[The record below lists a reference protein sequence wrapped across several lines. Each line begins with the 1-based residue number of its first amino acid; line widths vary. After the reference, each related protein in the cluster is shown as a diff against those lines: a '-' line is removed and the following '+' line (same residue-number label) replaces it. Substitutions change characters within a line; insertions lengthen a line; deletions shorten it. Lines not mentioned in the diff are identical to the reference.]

1 MSTRRGALPGLLWQK
16 ESCDSQIIVI
26 YCCCLLCNCVGLFE
40 TPWTAACQASP
51 SLNISQGLLK
61 LMSIELVMPSNHLIL
76 SLHSSPVIYNQNI
89 HLVFIPIS
97 GPELLKPLTFPKKCH
112 KGFFCSVH
120 AVTFGK
126 PQVTY
131 AWGLV
136 TRGSNYV
143 IRGLEFIV
151 TNPQDWEGLG
161 RRLNCYQ
168 WPVV

>member
-1 MSTRRGALPGLLWQK
+1 MPLMDCDLLLLFVVQSCWSLWGPMNCSMPGFPILEYLPGFAQTHVHW
-16 ESCDSQIIVI
+16 
-26 YCCCLLCNCVGLFE
+26 VGD
-40 TPWTAACQASP
+40 AIQP
-51 SLNISQGLLK
+51 SHS
-61 LMSIELVMPSNHLIL
+61 L

-97 GPELLKPLTFPKKCH
+97 GPELLKPLEFPKKCH
-112 KGFFCSVH
+112 KGIFCSVH

-151 TNPQDWEGLG
+151 TNPQDWERLG